1 MLMPTKYY
9 GKELTRYKEKS
20 GGKNK
25 SDVDGF
31 YETSDHERFFIK
43 KPADKSEL
51 FTELFAGLL
60 LNEFKSRK
68 LISEV
73 YFPSLICA
81 DVIQF
86 DDDSYGLI
94 QPLVAFDEL
103 HKIIGTSY
111 SDGSDRDPI
120 KEALS
125 GPNYYTSV
133 TKLGE
138 SFGLSIALMFSLLLG
153 AHSVHSGNIVALKG
167 NEKSTSLQFGRI
179 DWGDAFRNF
188 AHKENNTD
196 ILYAYE
202 NRGVFNYKRFTK
214 DYFLNFK
221 KINGLFPAMAEKAKD
236 LLPKVP
242 EDIMLDIVVS
252 ALKKI
257 PSDFIDQ
264 TTKNK
269 LANVMCM
276 PSFKEVQLGPDAHV
290 DAFATEMAK
299 LLEQRMTKITELKD
313 IVVQEIPENMYASVI
328 HLPPQTL
335 KFEEFTSFPDIITQW
350 SSSMRP
356 DSTIDIAGLNLSNL
370 ANVFNTYVSDLA
382 NVCESTNQWAHTP
395 SNNHNMFQ
403 PYDMGHGEQI
413 HGHAFVPQYKE
424 STILRR
430 LFSIDP
436 RTLNTPRFAAFETAI
451 QNYSKEHTESE
462 WVKIQTVLGLGQEI
476 VMLLNIINQT
486 QKFGMEEEVNQ
497 NIERFKTNLSAF
509 LKAEAEVRHIIDN
522 PRVPPHK
529 EPAYESNFFYP
540 LGDIELNEM
549 SGDQLATIYLEE
561 MNDFV
566 PSRLIVRIIRNDTL
580 WHRMNQAFDCGAY
593 NPRLDSPMEKIAKAR
608 EWRQLFEI
616 EHAHTTQHI
625 KVLEQQTALL
635 NKEVQEKSDEARD
648 LNTALLQQKEA
659 TQELIRKVERL
670 EQQHSEF
677 QSIKEEL
684 VLLKPEIELLKRK
697 LDAAAKKEQSIL
709 IGHAEEINSLHQK
722 MSEKESRISQLD
734 EQLQA
739 LEKVNSELQD
749 EIKKEQQVKIHAEQ
763 SALLIKE
770 ELDKLNPELIRLQNE
785 LATATEQSSHLSSEQ
800 AHKIEELGSQLNT
813 SHVLLKQ
820 ANEELIQLA
829 ELNKTLHSEV
839 DQLREGKILAENSA
853 QKLTEE
859 LRTLK
864 IQMEQLHVQLA
875 EKDRSISELH
885 QQRTVT
891 SSEDKPLT
899 EADLSTSASVR
910 KKEQDEF
917 IQQQLKNEI
926 VLLQEEL
933 KKRKT
938 QKDPIEEL
946 IRSHTRAE
954 QQYETA
960 LKDKKPINFARWER
974 MAPVFLQVKNIE
986 MKAAELERRNELKA
1000 ASAAYNLAS
1009 KIRAEIQGYAESDEQ
1024 DEQLALNDFKIKA
1037 GRHIDASKNTLIHHR
1052 EEWKYILA
1060 NVTVGILL
1068 LGIGYAAAI
1077 LINKQVTGHYTFFSK
1092 TDSIKQVEQLNES
1105 IVANAIKPGNGG

>member
-1 MLMPTKYY
+1 MPTLYQ

-31 YETSDHERFFIK
+31 YENSDHEQFFIK

-60 LNEFKSRK
+60 LNEFKNRK

-86 DDDSYGLI
+86 EDGSYGLI

-167 NEKSTSLQFGRI
+167 NEKATSKQFGRI

-221 KINGLFPAMAEKAKD
+221 KINGLFPAMAEKAKE

-242 EDIMLDIVVS
+242 EDILLDIVVS

-264 TTKNK
+264 TTKDK
-269 LANVMCM
+269 LAHYMTM
-276 PSFKEVQLGPDAHV
+276 PSFKEVQLGSEAHV
-290 DAFATEMAK
+290 DTFATEMAK

-313 IVVQEIPENMYASVI
+313 IVVQEIPENLYASVI
-328 HLPPQTL
+328 HLPPQPLT
-335 KFEEFTSFPDIITQW
+335 FDEFTSFPDIIKHW
-350 SSSMRP
+350 SSSIRP
-356 DSTIDIAGLNLSNL
+356 HVTIDIAGLNLSNL
-370 ANVFNTYVSDLA
+370 ANVFNSYVSDLA
-382 NVCESTNQWAHTP
+382 NVCESTNQWAHTL
-395 SNNHNMFQ
+395 SNNYNMFQ
-403 PYDMGHGEQI
+403 PYDMGHGESI

-430 LFSIDP
+430 LFSMDL
-436 RTLNTPRFAAFETAI
+436 RTLNTPRFAAFENAI
-451 QNYSKEHTESE
+451 QNYSKDHTESE

-476 VMLLNIINQT
+476 VMLLNIINQV
-486 QKFGMEEEVNQ
+486 QKFGMEEEVSQ
-497 NIERFKTNLSAF
+497 NIERFKTNLTAF
-509 LKAEAEVRHIIDN
+509 LKAEAEVRHLIDN

-529 EPAYESNFFYP
+529 EPHSESSFFYP
-540 LGDIELNEM
+540 IEDIELNQMTGE
-549 SGDQLATIYLEE
+549 QLATIYLEE
-561 MNDFV
+561 MNHNV
-566 PSRLIVRIIRNDTL
+566 PSQLIVRIIKNDPL
-580 WHRMNQAFDCGAY
+580 WHRMNQAFDSGVF
-593 NPRLDSPMEKIAKAR
+593 NPRLDQPMEKIAKAR

-616 EHAHTTQHI
+616 EHTHSMKHI
-625 KVLEQQTALL
+625 SALEQQTAVL
-635 NKEVQEKSDEARD
+635 NKEVKDKTDEART
-648 LNTALLQQKEA
+648 LNTALQQQTEL
-659 TQELIRKVERL
+659 TQALLKKVEQL
-670 EQQHSEF
+670 EQQQSESH
-677 QSIKEEL
+677 SIKEEIA
-684 VLLKPEIELLKRK
+684 LLKPEIELLQRQ
-697 LDAAAKKEQSIL
+697 LDVAAKKEQSVL
-709 IGHAEEINSLHQK
+709 SEHSNEMSSLTQK
-722 MSEKESRISQLD
+722 ISEKELRITQLD
-734 EQLQA
+734 ERLHALQKVNTELQA
-739 LEKVNSELQD
+739 
-749 EIKKEQQVKIHAEQ
+749 EIKKEQQGKIHAEQ
-763 SALLIKE
+763 STMLIKE
-770 ELDKLNPELIRLQNE
+770 ELDTLNLELSRLQNE
-785 LATATEQSSHLSSEQ
+785 LATAKEQNSLLSNEQ
-800 AHKIEELGSQLNT
+800 LHKIEELGSQLKTNQL
-813 SHVLLKQ
+813 LLKQ
-820 ANEELIQLA
+820 ANEQLKQL
-829 ELNKTLHSEV
+829 EEINTTLKSEIT
-839 DQLREGKILAENSA
+839 QLRESKNSA
-853 QKLTEE
+853 EDSALKLTEE
-859 LRTLK
+859 LRSLK
-864 IQMEQLHVQLA
+864 IQMEQLHLQLT
-875 EKDRSISELH
+875 EKNRSISELH

-891 SSEDKPLT
+891 PPVDKPLVEDDLPST
-899 EADLSTSASVR
+899 ESIR
-910 KKEQDEF
+910 NKEQEEF
-917 IQQQLKNEI
+917 IQQQLKKEI
-926 VLLQEEL
+926 ALLKEDL

-938 QKDPIEEL
+938 QTNPIDEL
-946 IRSHTRAE
+946 IQLNSKAQE
-954 QQYETA
+954 KYKTA
-960 LKDKKPINFARWER
+960 LEHNKPIHFARLER
-974 MAPVFLQVKNIE
+974 MAPVLLQVKNIE
-986 MKAAELERRNELKA
+986 MKAAKLAKRNETKA
-1000 ASAAYNLAS
+1000 ADAALHLAS
-1009 KIRAEIQGYAESDEQ
+1009 QIRAEIKGYAESEEQ
-1024 DEQLALNDFKIKA
+1024 NEQLALNDFKIKA
-1037 GRHIDASKNTLIHHR
+1037 GRHINASKNTLIHHR

-1105 IVANAIKPGNGG
+1105 IISNDIKPFSGG